1 MSDENND
8 SEAQGTE
15 KVREQVDDVLDE
27 LQRMADEIRL
37 KVHLGSMEAKD
48 EWKDVEPKLKDFEKE
63 AERVVE
69 RTGDE
74 LKDLGQDLK
83 ARFLKLKKDLGA

>member
-1 MSDENND
+1 MSDDKKSDN
-8 SEAQGTE
+8 
-15 KVREQVDDVLDE
+15 VRGQVDDVLDE

-48 EWKDVEPKLKDFEKE
+48 EWKDVEPKLRQFEKK
-63 AERVVE
+63 AEKIVE

-74 LKDLGQDLK
+74 LADLGADLK
-83 ARFLKLKKDLGA
+83 ARFRKLKHDLGA